1 MAAPT
6 NTTMQADLIAQSI
19 DFTERF
25 QDSIKKLREI
35 LGITRL
41 TPMAVGNQI
50 KIYKSTVTKA
60 DGTVGEGE
68 VIPLSKVK
76 KELASTLTLDY
87 KKYRKTST
95 AEAIQASGFN
105 AAVADTDAKLLREV
119 QKDVKADMYGFLTST
134 TGVTTATATDFKSAI
149 GATLGQLS
157 VKWEDD
163 DIQSVLFVNP
173 IDFYNYLGGS
183 DVTVQTSFGM
193 SYLQNYF
200 GFNTVI
206 ISSSIPSGK
215 MAATAAD
222 NLNLAYAQV
231 TGNLGTAFNFT
242 TDETGLI
249 GITHN
254 PVNDSLV
261 YQSVIMNGTKLFP
274 ERLDG
279 IILTTI
285 SKK

>member
-6 NTTMQADLIAQSI
+6 NTTVQSDLIAQSI
-19 DFTERF
+19 DFVEQF
-25 QDSIKKLREI
+25 QGSIKKLREI

-41 TPMAVGNQI
+41 TPMPIGNQI

-60 DGTVGEGE
+60 SGTVGEGE

-76 KELASTLTLDY
+76 KELDSTLTLAY
-87 KKYRKTST
+87 SKYRKTIT

-105 AAVADTDAKLLREV
+105 AAVADTDNKLLREI
-119 QKDVKADMYGFLTST
+119 QKDIKGTMFSYLTGT

-149 GATLGQLS
+149 GATLGQLA

-173 IDFYNYLGGS
+173 IDFYAYLGGA
-183 DVTVQTSFGM
+183 DVTVQTAFGM
-193 SYLQNYF
+193 NYLQNFF

-206 ISSSIPSGK
+206 ISSNIPSGK
-215 MAATAAD
+215 MAATAVN
-222 NLNLAYAQV
+222 NLNMAYAQM

-249 GITHN
+249 GIVHN
-254 PVNDSLV
+254 PVNDSVV
-261 YQSVIMNGTKLFP
+261 YQSVIMDALKLFP

-279 IILTTI
+279 IVLTTI
-285 SKK
+285 SKN

>member
-25 QDSIKKLREI
+25 QGSIKKLREI

-105 AAVADTDAKLLREV
+105 AAVADTDNKLLREV
-119 QKDVKADMYGFLTST
+119 QKDVKADMYGFLTGT

-231 TGNLGTAFNFT
+231 TGSLGTAFNFT

-285 SKK
+285 SKN

>member
-25 QDSIKKLREI
+25 QGSIKKLREI

-105 AAVADTDAKLLREV
+105 AAVSDTDAKLLREV
-119 QKDVKADMYGFLTST
+119 QKDVKADMYGFLTGT
-134 TGVTTATATDFKSAI
+134 TGVTTATAEDFKNAI
-149 GATLGQLS
+149 GATLGQLA

-183 DVTVQTSFGM
+183 DVTVQTAFGM

-222 NLNLAYAQV
+222 NINLAYAQV